1 MQLIF
6 FLSLCTGIFKEHQRD
21 IHLRPKAR
29 DTQNERQKASS
40 CLYSKLERMYLLHS
54 FQSHVIYL
62 LYTQYFRL
70 QKTEVLENNTFC

>member
-40 CLYSKLERMYLLHS
+40 CLYSNTGENVLIILFSKSRNIS
-54 FQSHVIYL
+54 TIYTIL
-62 LYTQYFRL
+62 PIT
-70 QKTEVLENNTFC
+70 KNASP